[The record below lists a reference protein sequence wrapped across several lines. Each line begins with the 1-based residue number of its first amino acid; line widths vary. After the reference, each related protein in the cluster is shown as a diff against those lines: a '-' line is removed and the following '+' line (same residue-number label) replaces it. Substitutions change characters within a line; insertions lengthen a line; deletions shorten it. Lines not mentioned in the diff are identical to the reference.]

1 MYPHKTVDFGP
12 PDEKRALTLGR
23 NRYAQTWGV
32 DLSVQGSDMFIE
44 NRTRK
49 GASGSARIP
58 VPLEHLEAFHMA
70 VGEIVSRHR
79 FQQFQQREERHKAE
93 DEIKQGEESVVGFEG
108 WGAL

>member
-44 NRTRK
+44 NRASK

-58 VPLEHLEAFHMA
+58 VPLEHLGAFYMA
-70 VGEIVSRHR
+70 VGEILSAHR
-79 FQQFQQREERHKAE
+79 FQQREERHKAE